1 VSGPTD
7 ARAGGAIA
15 GPLSGITVVD
25 LTRVLAGPFCTLTLA
40 DLGARVIKVEHP
52 DGDMARQLGPMLPGG
67 VSGYALSVNRGKE
80 GIALDL
86 KHDEDVAIFHRLL
99 ARADVLVENYRPGVM
114 EKLGLGWEALHARYP
129 RLIYAATSG
138 FGHTGPYAQYAA
150 FDLVAQ
156 GMGGVMSLT
165 GHPGSPPTRVGVS
178 IGDITAALYTTIGIT
193 AALVDRART
202 GAGMKVDVAMLDCQV
217 AIGENALVRH
227 FAGETPGPTG
237 ARHPSSAPFDAFPTK
252 DGHVIIASADDPGFR
267 RLCATLER
275 ADLASDPRFAHVR
288 LRVANHAA
296 LKDELAK
303 ALAVRTTA
311 EWIAILR
318 AAGLPCGPI
327 NTIADVVADPQVAA
341 RNMIV
346 DVEDPDAG
354 TVGLFGCP
362 IKMSAFADPHVRP
375 TAPRLDGDRARILAE
390 LATDGD

>member
-1 VSGPTD
+1 M
-7 ARAGGAIA
+7 IA
-15 GPLSGITVVD
+15 GPLSGFTVLD

-40 DLGARVIKVEHP
+40 DLGARVIKIEHP
-52 DGDMARQLGPMLPGG
+52 DGDMARQLGPILDGG
-67 VSGYALSVNRGKE
+67 VSGYTLSVNRGKE

-86 KHDEDVAIFHRLL
+86 KRDEDVAIFHRLL

-129 RLIYAATSG
+129 GLIYAATSG

-165 GHPGSPPTRVGVS
+165 GHPGNPPTRVGVS
-178 IGDITAALYTTIGIT
+178 IGDIAAALYTAVGIN
-193 AALVDRART
+193 AALVHRLKT
-202 GAGMKVDVAMLDCQV
+202 GEGIKVDVAMLDCQV
-217 AIGENALVRH
+217 AISENAIARF
-227 FAGETPGPTG
+227 FAGDIPGPIG
-237 ARHPSSAPFDAFPTK
+237 ARHPTAAPFDAFPTQ
-252 DGHVIIASADDPGFR
+252 DGYMTIASADDGGFR

-275 ADLASDPRFAHVR
+275 PDLAADPRFANVR
-288 LRVANHAA
+288 LRVTNHQV

-303 ALAVRTTA
+303 TLTLRPGA

-318 AAGLPCGPI
+318 DAGLPCGPI

-346 DVEDPDAG
+346 EVDDPLAG
-354 TVGLFGCP
+354 KVRLFGCP
-362 IKMSAFADPHVRP
+362 IKMSAFDDPHVRA
-375 TAPRLDGDRARILAE
+375 TAPALDGDRARILAE
-390 LATDGD
+390 LESDAPSRTP